1 MVMVGFNKILF
12 FSSTLCLFSCSSN
25 HSVKENKEL
34 IENEEVI
41 SGKELY
47 LQQCA
52 ICHGEDG
59 KLGASGAK
67 DLSVSKL
74 DKAGIKT
81 IIMNGK
87 NGMPPMHELLESKE
101 NVFKVIEYIQKLKK

>member
-1 MVMVGFNKILF
+1 MVGFNKILF
-12 FSSTLCLFSCSSN
+12 FSSSLFLFSCSSN
-25 HSVKENKEL
+25 DSLKENNGL
-34 IENEEVI
+34 VENEVNL

-67 DLSVSKL
+67 DLSISKL
-74 DKAGIKT
+74 DAKGSKK
-81 IIMNGK
+81 IILNGK
-87 NGMPPMHELLESKE
+87 NGMPPMRELLESEE
-101 NVFKVIEYIQKLKK
+101 NVLKVIEHIQKLKE

>member
-1 MVMVGFNKILF
+1 MVGFNKLLF
-12 FSSTLCLFSCSSN
+12 FSSILVLFSCSSKG
-25 HSVKENKEL
+25 SVKENNEL
-34 IENEEVI
+34 VENEEEF

-52 ICHGEDG
+52 LCHGEDG

-74 DKAGIKT
+74 DAAGMRS
-81 IIMNGK
+81 IIMKGK
-87 NGMPPMHELLESKE
+87 NGMPPMQELLGSEE
-101 NVFKVIEYIQKLKK
+101 NVRKVIEHIQKLKK

>member
-1 MVMVGFNKILF
+1 MVGFNKILF
-12 FSSTLCLFSCSSN
+12 FSSSLFLFSCSSN
-25 HSVKENKEL
+25 DSVKENNGL
-34 IENEEVI
+34 VENEVNL

-67 DLSVSKL
+67 DLSISKL
-74 DKAGIKT
+74 DAKGAKT
-81 IIMNGK
+81 IILNGK
-87 NGMPPMHELLESKE
+87 NGMPPMRELLESEE
-101 NVFKVIEYIQKLKK
+101 NVLKVIEHIQKLKE